1 MTTPKKSQEEVTPAK
16 IKSKSLRRK
25 VTSYTA
31 IFITSLLCLLA
42 ILYSSP
48 WGTQASIS
56 FINKFSDVTLIYK
69 SGMFSEKIEFSDVL
83 YQNDDVKIHA
93 KNAILKFHLRCF
105 WQKKLCIDSLNIGD
119 LSLKIKSSNAPKPEF
134 TLLEMPISIK
144 IKKLLVA
151 KTAIN
156 LTDQVININGFTSP
170 INIKKSTFTFNSPS
184 IKEITVA
191 DIVLNK
197 VAGKTAVTKA
207 AIINQQKND
216 ISTLA
221 LPEIQLPFE
230 LKVVNFKIDR
240 LSNNLSILDNL
251 PKKITDINIGLTWFK
266 SDLFITLFKINYGSG
281 LTDINGKLSLIK
293 NYPLDIQL
301 KHQLNN
307 NTYWPEV
314 NDSAQIINI
323 KGDLSQLDLQF
334 KSEGSLALTGNANIN
349 IIDNN
354 FPYNLNLEATKL
366 PVYNQVSQHLHP
378 SVLSLASQG
387 DINKQTLSLNSV
399 LNGLGYK
406 NAKTSLKLTHNKL
419 IADKVTIEEF
429 ALNDAKNN
437 LSIKGHF
444 AFSDKPSWNLKIKST
459 GFSFPQFKHLDDEY
473 DNIKEWMS
481 GRIKGN
487 LDTTGIYNKENSSI
501 TLTNTHLTG
510 EVNKMPFELSGE
522 INLSENLQLKP
533 SHLSLSL
540 FDSHINFSGYSDKE
554 WHVKGNI
561 DVPNTNKF
569 YSEINGN
576 VSTRFDVT
584 GPLDKP
590 KVLFKHDITDFA
602 FKKST
607 SPFITVQGSYSPFE
621 EHLINA
627 QIKSKSI
634 NWLSTELTQ
643 VVAKI
648 NADINQQRFD
658 VKWEGDF
665 KSKFLLNGLR
675 NEDTKNWVGIIA
687 GAEFNYLSQH
697 WQPDTDVIIDYNNQ
711 TQKLSLNKHCWNNQ
725 GLNICLPKEV
735 SFSDS
740 GSIPLSL
747 YFNSSYFNETFAPND
762 ILVNTIIEGDA
773 TINWTP
779 NKHYVVE
786 GDLSV
791 LAGNILLDEK
801 EIGLP
806 VKVLSAWDEG
816 RLTFKLNDDFVQTQ
830 LTLSPDNQTNANNNY
845 DFYSNINL
853 AGKVTFKGN
862 FPISANI
869 DIDNFNLRPFQS
881 ISHEITL
888 LEGVLHTQ
896 VNVTGDLKN
905 PKVNGEINLDK
916 GSVKL
921 LKSPNVINDVKIN
934 LALLNTNATL
944 KGTFNIDKDTGFIN
958 GDADWKKEK
967 RLNLSVNAEHL
978 SILVPPHIEATIAPQ
993 INAVLTPDNLKISG
1007 KVNVLSGILRVINLP
1022 EGSVELTND
1031 VIFVDTKG
1039 NEIIKEKRFNIESDI
1054 RVFIDEAFQLTG
1066 QGFNG
1071 NLAGDIRVQHSNQQ
1085 PIQIFG
1091 NLNIPDGRYHAYGQ
1105 RLQIERGKV
1114 AFNGPMENPHIDIKA
1129 TRTIPKENIKV
1140 GVEIKGLANA
1150 LTLKLISTPALSR
1163 AQTLSYLLRGQ
1174 GLKNDAPDDS
1184 GIGVALG
1191 AALANYSGI
1200 LKQIDKLPLINNVE
1214 IEGDSSQVS
1223 IAGYLGKRI
1232 YVKYG
1237 VGVNE
1242 PVNELTVRLFLM
1254 SRLWVETISGLEN
1267 SADIYY
1273 SFDSDL

>member
-1 MTTPKKSQEEVTPAK
+1 MTSPKVTPKEVSPTK
-16 IKSKSLRRK
+16 IKSKSLRRR

-56 FINKFSDVTLIYK
+56 LINKFSDVTLIYK

-83 YQNDDVKIHA
+83 YQNDEVKVHA
-93 KNAILKFHLRCF
+93 KNATLKFHLRCL
-105 WQKKLCIDSLNIGD
+105 WQKQLCIDSLNIGD
-119 LSLKIKSSNAPKPEF
+119 LSLKIKSSNKKEQEF
-134 TLLEMPISIK
+134 TVLEIPFAIK

-151 KTAIN
+151 KAAIN
-156 LTDQVININGFTSP
+156 LTDQVINITGFTSP
-170 INIKKSTFTFNSPS
+170 VNIKKSTFTFNSPN
-184 IKEITVA
+184 IKEIAVA
-191 DIVLNK
+191 DLALSK
-197 VAGKTAVTKA
+197 VASKTTATQP
-207 AIINQQKND
+207 AIINKQKND
-216 ISTLA
+216 TSTLA

-230 LKVVNFKIDR
+230 LKVVNFKMDT
-240 LSNNLSILDNL
+240 LSNNLTILDSL

-266 SDLFITLFKINYGSG
+266 SDLFITLFKVNYGPG
-281 LTDINGKLSLIK
+281 LADINGKLSLIK
-293 NYPLDIQL
+293 NYPIDIQL
-301 KHQLNN
+301 KHQLNS

-314 NDSAQIINI
+314 NDSSQIMNI

-334 KSEGSLALTGNANIN
+334 KSEGSLALTGSANVN

-354 FPYNLNLEATKL
+354 FPYDLILEATKL
-366 PVYNQVSQHLHP
+366 PVYNKVSQHLHP
-378 SVLSLASQG
+378 SVLSLTSQG
-387 DINKQTLSLNSV
+387 NINNQTLSLNSV

-406 NAKTSLKLTHNKL
+406 NAKTSLKLAHNKL
-419 IADKVTIEEF
+419 IENKITIEEF
-429 ALNDAKNN
+429 SLNDAKNN
-437 LSIKGHF
+437 LNIKGNL
-444 AFSDKPSWNLKIKST
+444 ALSDKPSWNLKIKST
-459 GFSFPQFKHLDDEY
+459 GFTFPQFKHLNAQY
-473 DNIKEWMS
+473 DNIKEWLS

-487 LDTTGIYNKENSSI
+487 LDTTGIYDKENSSI

-522 INLSENLQLKP
+522 ISLNENLQLKP
-533 SHLSLSL
+533 SKLNLSL
-540 FDSHINFSGYSDKE
+540 FDSRMNFSGYSDKE
-554 WHVKGNI
+554 WHVKGSI
-561 DVPNTNKF
+561 EVPNANKF
-569 YSEINGN
+569 HSEINGN
-576 VSTRFDVT
+576 VSTRFDIT
-584 GPLDKP
+584 GSLNKP
-590 KVLFKHDITDFA
+590 NILFKHDITDFA

-607 SPFITVQGSYSPFE
+607 SPFITIQGSYSPFE

-648 NADINQQRFD
+648 NADMNQQTFD

-675 NEDTKNWVGIIA
+675 NEDSKNWVGIIA
-687 GAEFNYLSQH
+687 GAEFNYLTQH
-697 WQPDTDVIIDYNNQ
+697 WQPDTDIIIDYNDQ

-740 GSIPLSL
+740 GSIPLTL
-747 YFNSSYFNETFAPND
+747 YLNSSYFNETFAPND
-762 ILVNTIIEGDA
+762 ILVNTIIEGGA
-773 TINWTP
+773 TLNWAP
-779 NKHYVVE
+779 DKHYVIE

-791 LAGNILLDEK
+791 LAGNVLLDEK

-806 VKVLSAWDEG
+806 VKVLSAWDRG
-816 RLTFKLNDDFVQTQ
+816 RLTFKLNDDFVETK
-830 LTLSPDNQTNANNNY
+830 LTLNPDKQSNINNNY

-853 AGKVTFKGN
+853 AGKVSFKDDL
-862 FPISANI
+862 PISANI

-881 ISHEITL
+881 ISHEIIL

-896 VNVTGDLKN
+896 VNVSGDLKN
-905 PKVNGEINLDK
+905 PKINGEINLDK
-916 GSVKL
+916 GRLKL

-934 LALLNTNATL
+934 LALENTNAKL
-944 KGTFNIDKDTGFIN
+944 DGTFNIDKDTGFIT

-967 RLNLSVNAEHL
+967 LLNLSVHADRL
-978 SILVPPHIEATIAPQ
+978 SILVPPQIEATIAPH
-993 INAVLTPDNLKISG
+993 INSVLTPNNLKISG
-1007 KVNVLSGILRVINLP
+1007 KVNVLSGILRIINLP

-1039 NEIIKEKRFNIESDI
+1039 NEIVKEKRFNIESDI